1 MNQEKQMSS
10 EEIKTAL
17 LGLSKKEKQAFI
29 LETLPDLAK
38 EVIKEPGFMLQLF
51 PVLLGIL
58 KESGMDLQQ
67 LLPFLAMMGGQE
79 EKK

>member
-1 MNQEKQMSS
+1 MSP

-17 LGLSKKEKQAFI
+17 LGLSKEEKQAFI

-38 EVIKEPGFMLQLF
+38 EVIQEPGFMMQLF
-51 PVLLGIL
+51 PVMLEIL

-67 LLPFLAMMGGQE
+67 LMQFATMMGNPQE
-79 EKK
+79 K

>member
-1 MNQEKQMSS
+1 MTV

-17 LGLSKKEKQAFI
+17 MALSTEEKKAFI
-29 LETLPDLAK
+29 LETLPDLAG
-38 EVIKEPGFMLQLF
+38 EVIKEPGFMMQLF

-67 LLPFLAMMGGQE
+67 LLQFATMMGDQKKQE
-79 EKK
+79 

>member
-1 MNQEKQMSS
+1 MAP
-10 EEIKTAL
+10 EEIKAAL
-17 LGLSKKEKQAFI
+17 MGLNKEEKQTFI

-51 PVLLGIL
+51 PVLLSIL

-67 LLPFLAMMGGQE
+67 LLQMATMMGGQE
-79 EKK
+79 QK

>member
-1 MNQEKQMSS
+1 MSS

-17 LGLSKKEKQAFI
+17 LSLSKEEKQAFI

-67 LLPFLAMMGGQE
+67 LLQMASMMGAPQQNR
-79 EKK
+79 

>member
-1 MNQEKQMSS
+1 MTV

-17 LGLSKKEKQAFI
+17 MGLSSEEKKTFI
-29 LETLPDLAK
+29 LETLPDLAG
-38 EVIKEPGFMLQLF
+38 EVIKEPGFMMQLF

-67 LLPFLAMMGGQE
+67 LLQFATMMGDQQKQE
-79 EKK
+79 